1 MENKRLLSGIQP
13 TGDLHLGNYLGAIK
27 NWVDVQNDYQCYFF
41 IADLHAITIKYD
53 PSKYQDN
60 VLSLVADLMAC
71 GVDPNKA
78 ILFPQSKISAHSE
91 LCWLLTTII
100 PVSELQ
106 RMTQFKDKS
115 KQNVN
120 NINAGLL
127 LYPVLQA
134 ADILLYRP
142 AVVPVGED
150 QLQHLE
156 LTNVIV
162 RKFNHLFGKYFYAVN
177 PLVTKS
183 ARLRSL
189 ADPNKKMSKSLGPAH
204 CIYLQDKPEVIRK
217 KVMKAV
223 TDTGATGTNMSVG
236 VLNLFN
242 ILEALNPEVGNKL
255 KVAFNEKTLSYSI
268 LKNEVADAII
278 AFLEP
283 MQKRRAEIIS
293 DKAEIKRSLDSGVE
307 KAEIVANQTLLDVK
321 RMMGLV

>member
-1 MENKRLLSGIQP
+1 MENNRLLSGIQP
-13 TGDLHLGNYLGAIK
+13 TGELHLGNYLGAIK

-41 IADLHAITIKYD
+41 IADLHAITVKYD
-53 PSKYQDN
+53 PSKYQSN
-60 VLSLVADLMAC
+60 ILSLVADLLAC
-71 GVDPNKA
+71 GIDPNKS
-78 ILFPQSKISAHSE
+78 IIFPQSKIAAHSE
-91 LCWLLTTII
+91 LCWLLTTMVPIA
-100 PVSELQ
+100 ELQ

-115 KQNVN
+115 RQNVS

-162 RKFNHLFGKYFYAVN
+162 KKFNNTFGKYFYAVN
-177 PLVTKS
+177 PLVTRS

-189 ADPNKKMSKSLGPAH
+189 ADPTKKMSKSLGPTH
-204 CIYLQDKPEVIRK
+204 CISLQDRPDVIRK

-223 TDTGATGTNMSVG
+223 TDTEVSGSNMSAG
-236 VLNLFN
+236 VMNLFN
-242 ILEALNPEVGNKL
+242 ILEALNPNVGKQLKTDFNNKS
-255 KVAFNEKTLSYSI
+255 LSYAV
-268 LKNEVADAII
+268 LKKEVAEAIVSL
-278 AFLEP
+278 LEP

-293 DKAEIKRSLDSGVE
+293 DKAELHRVLDSGVE
-307 KAEIVANQTLLDVK
+307 KASQMANQTLLDVK

>member
-1 MENKRLLSGIQP
+1 MENNRLLSGIQP

-27 NWVDVQNDYQCYFF
+27 NWVDVQNDYQCYYF
-41 IADLHAITIKYD
+41 IADLHAITIIYD

-60 VLSLVADLMAC
+60 ILSLVADLMAC
-71 GVDPNKA
+71 GLDPNKS
-78 ILFPQSKISAHSE
+78 ILFPQSKIAAHSE
-91 LCWLLTTII
+91 LCWLLTTIVPI
-100 PVSELQ
+100 AELQ

-115 KQNVN
+115 QQNFS

-162 RKFNHLFGKYFYAVN
+162 KKFNHLFGKYFYAVN

-204 CIYLQDKPEVIRK
+204 CIYLQDTAEVIKK
-217 KVMKAV
+217 KVSKAV
-223 TDTGATGTNMSVG
+223 TDTGSTGTDMSAG

-242 ILEALNPEVGNKL
+242 ILEALNPEVGSNL
-255 KVAFNEKTLSYSI
+255 KTAFNEKTLSYSV
-268 LKNEVADAII
+268 LKNEVAEALIS
-278 AFLEP
+278 FLEP
-283 MQKRRAEIIS
+283 MQKRRAEIIK
-293 DKAEIKRSLDSGVE
+293 DKGELNRYLNNGAE
-307 KAEIVANQTLLDVK
+307 KAEIIANQTLLDVK